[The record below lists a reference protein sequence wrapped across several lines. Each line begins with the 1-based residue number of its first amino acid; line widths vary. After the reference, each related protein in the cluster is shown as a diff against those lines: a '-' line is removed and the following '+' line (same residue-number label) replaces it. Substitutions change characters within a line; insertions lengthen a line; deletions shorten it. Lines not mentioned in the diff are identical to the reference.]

1 LTPFY
6 GSWALRGI
14 ATLPISIF
22 DTGLIYKG
30 LFGREDDTIGIGFA

>member
-1 LTPFY
+1 
-6 GSWALRGI
+6 
-14 ATLPISIF
+14 LPISIF